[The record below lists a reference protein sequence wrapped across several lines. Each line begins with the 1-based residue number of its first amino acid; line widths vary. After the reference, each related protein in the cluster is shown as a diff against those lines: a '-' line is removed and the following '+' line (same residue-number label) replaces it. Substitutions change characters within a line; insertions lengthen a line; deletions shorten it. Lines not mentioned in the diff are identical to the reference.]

1 MKLNGDKSGMEELK
15 YIKENKLF
23 YLKFIL
29 KEAQTNTDHRASFR
43 GRNMGKFILE
53 YNVQKDEFTILRDS
67 SE

>member
-1 MKLNGDKSGMEELK
+1 MKLNGDKSGIEELK

-43 GRNMGKFILE
+43 GRNMEKFILE
-53 YNVQKDEFTILRDS
+53 YNLQKDEFTVIKDNT
-67 SE
+67 E